1 MFFGSILRVEG
12 IPHLLQLTPCGW
24 ALQASTVPEGL
35 PVSLTMARWR
45 TLEDAR
51 DAIVLARADARVVG
65 PVGEA

>member
-1 MFFGSILRVEG
+1 MFFGSILRVGG
-12 IPHLLQLTPCGW
+12 IPHLLQLTPHGW
-24 ALQASTVPEGL
+24 VLQASSVPQGL
-35 PVSLTMARWR
+35 PASLAVTRWR

>member
-1 MFFGSILRVEG
+1 MFFGSILRVGG
-12 IPHLLQLTPCGW
+12 IPHLLQLTPHGW
-24 ALQASTVPEGL
+24 ALQASSVPEGL
-35 PVSLTMARWR
+35 PASLAVTRWR

>member
-1 MFFGSILRVEG
+1 MVFGSILRVGG
-12 IPHLLQLTPCGW
+12 IPHLLQLTPHGW
-24 ALQASTVPEGL
+24 QIQASSVPQGL
-35 PVSLTMARWR
+35 PASLAVTRWR

>member
-1 MFFGSILRVEG
+1 MFFGSILRVGG
-12 IPHLLQLTPCGW
+12 IPHLLQLTPHGW
-24 ALQASTVPEGL
+24 QFQASSVPQGL
-35 PVSLTMARWR
+35 PASLAVTRWR